1 LISGSLRS
9 PGCGLGLWCSIA
21 RLLHSCCTLGLLLRL
36 SLDFPVLNF
45 EWYANLDEGLH
56 HPYPRS
62 FLWVKLR
69 RSALLGS
76 IFFQIIVIEICI
88 PSSLLGT
95 GWWHFHIV
103 VRIFL
108 AKVDF
113 HKLDRR
119 EADP

>member
-1 LISGSLRS
+1 
-9 PGCGLGLWCSIA
+9 
-21 RLLHSCCTLGLLLRL
+21 
-36 SLDFPVLNF
+36 LNF

-62 FLWVKLR
+62 FLWVKLC
-69 RSALLGS
+69 RSALLGTVL
-76 IFFQIIVIEICI
+76 FQIIVIEIGI

-103 VRIFL
+103 VWILL

-119 EADP
+119 EADS